1 MHEKGLVVK
10 PLIEVP
16 AGSPPFLNFL
26 VLKVLNEYGRE
37 DSRAARYEDIKPSE
51 ALDLALRR

>member
-1 MHEKGLVVK
+1 
-10 PLIEVP
+10 LIEVP